1 MTCRHTGGDLH
12 TPTSHVSTLF
22 KIYIFTESRNVF
34 SWVKWKNVGVSI
46 RKMMREAH
54 WNPNGVYFFFI
65 VWPGPLGSCVGY
77 KIHTERNVDQGRAH
91 MKTPHFTLEIIV
103 AVFTL
108 QRVLFWRIAPIW
120 PTYYTTTS
128 TLLERERERE
138 FPRDVLS
145 VFSSLAIYFG
155 RRIINRRVKKR
166 PDERTEVAFLSP
178 HSSAP
183 SAPVPPSFFLLYFSL
198 SLSQWALAERGLSV
212 KMFPSLFSSSSGI
225 TEARNSQLWIVP
237 LKKLKMLCW
246 DLFSVFLHWMA
257 SLPLKK
263 RRFAQ
268 WKCRR
273 SSTIGLCVCIHSVV
287 APAKK
292 TYL

>member
-138 FPRDVLS
+138 RISKGCSLCFQLPRDLFWSPYHKSTGKKATGRTNGSCLS
-145 VFSSLAIYFG
+145 
-155 RRIINRRVKKR
+155 
-166 PDERTEVAFLSP
+166 LSTLIC
-178 HSSAP
+178 SFCSCAP
-183 SAPVPPSFFLLYFSL
+183 LLFFTLLFSL
-198 SLSQWALAERGLSV
+198 SLSMSFGRER
-212 KMFPSLFSSSSGI
+212 
-225 TEARNSQLWIVP
+225 IV
-237 LKKLKMLCW
+237 
-246 DLFSVFLHWMA
+246 
-257 SLPLKK
+257 
-263 RRFAQ
+263 
-268 WKCRR
+268 
-273 SSTIGLCVCIHSVV
+273 G
-287 APAKK
+287 
-292 TYL
+292 